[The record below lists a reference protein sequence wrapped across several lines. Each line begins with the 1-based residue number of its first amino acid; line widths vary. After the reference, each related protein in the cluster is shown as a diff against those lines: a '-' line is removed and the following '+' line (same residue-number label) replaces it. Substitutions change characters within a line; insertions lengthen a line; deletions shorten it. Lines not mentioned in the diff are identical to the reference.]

1 MSTAMAGSDTT
12 APAMT
17 LRKKLFWISV
27 LYFAQGMPF
36 GVVIDVLPVYF
47 RNHGVA
53 LRDIGLM
60 AVLTMPWTIKP
71 LWSPLVDRWFER
83 RTWVTFCCAVMAI
96 AMLSVPL
103 FDPASPTLLLW
114 GLLLAFTLA
123 SATQDI
129 AIDAFCVG
137 ILAKGEEG
145 VANGV
150 RVSWYRV
157 AVMASG
163 GTTMYLVSPFGWHWV
178 FLALGLAFIVMAIA
192 AWASPPVPVVHQAPR
207 EYARQF
213 LRFLT
218 RPGSVAVFGFILLYK
233 IGDVVM
239 GPMVKPFWVD
249 RGMSAAEIGTIST
262 NAGMALG
269 ILGAILG
276 GWFTTRAGIFHGLWV
291 MGLGQALSN
300 LCYAGVAHFD
310 LGRPALYGASMFESF
325 TMGLGTA
332 AFLAF
337 MTRICDKDQAASQ
350 YALLSALYAL
360 PRPIVA
366 PWSGRL
372 TESLGYAGFF
382 FLTFLASFPAYA
394 LLPWVRRWT
403 GNGEAGGRHAAAPD
417 SPAGDPQP
425 AATPAR

>member
-1 MSTAMAGSDTT
+1 MDTVMSGS
-12 APAMT
+12 APTMT

-60 AVLTMPWTIKP
+60 AVLTLPWTIKP
-71 LWSPLVDRWFER
+71 LWSPFVDRWFER
-83 RTWVTFCCAVMAI
+83 RTWVTACCATMAV
-96 AMLSVPL
+96 AMLAVPL
-103 FDPASPTLLLW
+103 FDPANPTLMLW
-114 GLLLAFTLA
+114 TILLAFTLA

-150 RVSWYRV
+150 RVAWYRV

-207 EYARQF
+207 EYANQL

-218 RPGSVAVFGFILLYK
+218 RPGSIAVFSFIILYK

-249 RGMSAAEIGTIST
+249 RGMSPAEIGTIST

-276 GWFTTRAGIFHGLWV
+276 GWFTTRRGIFHGLWIL
-291 MGLGQALSN
+291 GLGQAGSN
-300 LCYAGVAHFD
+300 LCYAAVAYYD

-332 AFLAF
+332 AFLSF
-337 MTRICDKDQAASQ
+337 LTRICDKDQAATQ

-382 FLTFLASFPAYA
+382 FLTFLAALPAYA
-394 LLPWVRRWT
+394 LLPWVRKWT
-403 GNGEAGGRHAAAPD
+403 GNGEGRPARSDSGAPAPD
-417 SPAGDPQP
+417 PHPAP
-425 AATPAR
+425 TPAR

>member
-1 MSTAMAGSDTT
+1 
-12 APAMT
+12 MT

-60 AVLTMPWTIKP
+60 AVLTLPWTIKP
-71 LWSPLVDRWFER
+71 LWSPFVDRWFER
-83 RTWVTFCCAVMAI
+83 RTWVTACCATMAFT
-96 AMLSVPL
+96 MLAVPL

-114 GLLLAFTLA
+114 LFLLAFTLA

-150 RVSWYRV
+150 RVAWYRV

-163 GTTMYLVSPFGWHWV
+163 GTTMYLVAPFGWHWV

-192 AWASPPVPVVHQAPR
+192 AWASPPVPVVHRPPR
-207 EYARQF
+207 EYARQL

-218 RPGSVAVFGFILLYK
+218 RPGSIAVFSFIILYK

-276 GWFTTRAGIFHGLWV
+276 GWFTTRVGIFHGLWV
-291 MGLGQALSN
+291 LGLGQAASN
-300 LCYAGVAHFD
+300 LCYAAVAYFD

-332 AFLAF
+332 SFLAF
-337 MTRICDKDQAASQ
+337 LTRICEKDQAASQ

-382 FLTFLASFPAYA
+382 FLTFLAAFPAYA
-394 LLPWVRRWT
+394 LLPWVRKWT
-403 GNGEAGGRHAAAPD
+403 GNGDARSRPVDEPAPD
-417 SPAGDPQP
+417 AQP
-425 AATPAR
+425 APTPAR

>member
-1 MSTAMAGSDTT
+1 MPGYATETR
-12 APAMT
+12 APT
-17 LRKKLFWISV
+17 LRNKLFWISV

-36 GVVIDVLPVYF
+36 GVIIDVLPVYF

-53 LRDIGLM
+53 LREIGLM
-60 AVLTMPWTIKP
+60 AVLTLPWTIKP

-83 RTWVTFCCAVMAI
+83 RSWVTACCGAMAL
-96 AMLSVPL
+96 AMFFVPL
-103 FDPASPTLLLW
+103 FDPANPTLLLW
-114 GLLLAFTLA
+114 MVLLGFTLA

-137 ILAKGEEG
+137 ILDKGEEG

-150 RVSWYRV
+150 RVAWYRV
-157 AVMASG
+157 AVMAAG
-163 GTTMYLVSPFGWHWV
+163 GATMYLVSPLGWHWV
-178 FLALGLAFIVMAIA
+178 FLALGLAFTVMAIA

-207 EYARQF
+207 EYAKQF
-213 LRFLT
+213 VRFLT
-218 RPGSVAVFGFILLYK
+218 RPGSMAVFGFIFLYK

-249 RGMSAAEIGTIST
+249 RGMSPAEIGTIST

-276 GWFTTRAGIFHGLWV
+276 GMFTTRAGIFHGLWV
-291 MGLGQALSN
+291 LGIGQAVSN
-300 LCYAGVAHFD
+300 LCYAGVAQFD
-310 LGRPALYGASMFESF
+310 LGRPFLYGASMFESF

-332 AFLAF
+332 SFLAF
-337 MTRICDKDQAASQ
+337 ITRICDKDQAASQ

-366 PWSGRL
+366 PWSGGL

-382 FLTFLASFPAYA
+382 FLTFLAALPAYA
-394 LLPWVRRWT
+394 LLPWVRKWV
-403 GNGEAGGRHAAAPD
+403 GNGTDRRTTVDDHAPNA
-417 SPAGDPQP
+417 QP
-425 AATPAR
+425 ATTAAR